1 MAIITISRGSK
12 SGGEKL
18 AHCLSERLGYNIFS
32 HEVIL
37 EGARKYNILEEEL
50 LTRLKES
57 PNFWRKFT
65 MEHKRYLIF
74 VQCALLDAVK
84 QDNVVYHGYAGQV
97 FLRAIHHVLKTR
109 LDAPIEERLKIVM
122 KEQQLDADAARD
134 YITNIDEQRR
144 RWIKWAY
151 GEEWRD
157 PALYD
162 MTFYTG
168 NMTVDTICE
177 IISLAVKRDE
187 FRTTEASARRL
198 DDISTEC
205 EVKAAFASDDKL
217 WRLPVKVTANGGT
230 VTLRGAVKNGKLR
243 DMLVELASQ
252 VKGVT
257 ECKANLNL
265 LSGELSKGIYGHN

>member
-1 MAIITISRGSK
+1 MAIITISRGTK

-18 AHCLSERLGYNIFS
+18 AHCLSEKLGYHSLS

-50 LTRLKES
+50 LTRLKTS
-57 PNFWRKFT
+57 PTFWRKFT

-97 FLRAIHHVLKTR
+97 FLRGIHHVLKTR
-109 LDAPIEERLKIVM
+109 LDAPIEERMKIVM
-122 KEQQLDADAARD
+122 QEQQLGVDAARE
-134 YITNIDEQRR
+134 YIINIDEQRR
-144 RWIKWAY
+144 RWVKWAY

-168 NMTVDTICE
+168 NMTIDTICE
-177 IISLAVKRDE
+177 VLALTVNRQE
-187 FRTTEASARRL
+187 FRTTEASSRRL
-198 DDISTEC
+198 NDISTEC

-217 WRLPVKVTANGGT
+217 WRLPVTVAASGGT
-230 VTLRGAVKNGKLR
+230 VTLKGAVKNKKLR
-243 DMLVELASQ
+243 DMLVELTSQ

-257 ECKANLNL
+257 ECEVNINL
-265 LSGELSKGIYGHN
+265 LSGNLSKGIYGHN

>member
-18 AHCLSERLGYNIFS
+18 AHCLSERLGYGVIS

-50 LTRLKES
+50 LNRLKES

-65 MEHKRYLIF
+65 MEHRRYLIL

-84 QDNVVYHGYAGQV
+84 QDNIVYHGYAGQV
-97 FLRAIHHVLKTR
+97 FLRDIHHVLKTR
-109 LDAPIEERLKIVM
+109 LDAPIEERMKIVM
-122 KEQQLDADAARD
+122 QEQQLDANGAREF
-134 YITNIDEQRR
+134 IINIDEQRR
-144 RWIKWAY
+144 RWVKWAY

-157 PALYD
+157 PELYD

-168 NMTVDTICE
+168 NMTIDTICE
-177 IISLAVKRDE
+177 IIALTVKRDE
-187 FRTTEASARRL
+187 FRTTDASARRL
-198 DDISTEC
+198 SDISMEC

-217 WRLPVKVTANGGT
+217 WRLPVTVTASGGT
-230 VTLRGAVKNGKLR
+230 VTLKGAVKNAKLR

-252 VKGVT
+252 VKGVA

-265 LSGELSKGIYGHN
+265 LSGKLDKGIYGHN

>member
-1 MAIITISRGSK
+1 MAIITISRGTK

-18 AHCLSERLGYNIFS
+18 AQCLSERLGYKSLS

-50 LTRLKES
+50 VTGLKSS
-57 PNFWRKFT
+57 PTFWRKFT
-65 MEHKRYLIF
+65 MEHRRYLIF

-97 FLRAIHHVLKTR
+97 FLRGIQHVLKTR
-109 LDAPIEERLKIVM
+109 LDAPIEDRMKIVIR
-122 KEQQLDADAARD
+122 ERQLDADAARE
-134 YITNIDEQRR
+134 YIAKIDEQRR

-162 MTFYTG
+162 MTFFTG
-168 NMTVDTICE
+168 NMTIDTICDL
-177 IISLAVKRDE
+177 ISTAVKREE
-187 FRTTEASARRL
+187 FRTTEGSARRL
-198 DDISTEC
+198 NDISTEC
-205 EVKAAFASDDKL
+205 EVRAAFASDDKL
-217 WRLPVKVTANGGT
+217 WRIPITVTASGGT
-230 VTLRGAVKNGKLR
+230 VMLKGAVKDEKLR

-252 VKGVT
+252 VKGVS
-257 ECKANLNL
+257 ECKDNINL
-265 LSGELSKGIYGHN
+265 LSGKLSKGIYGHN

>member
-18 AHCLSERLGYNIFS
+18 AHCLSERLGYTVLS

-50 LTRLKES
+50 LTRLEES

-65 MEHKRYLIF
+65 MEHKRYLIL

-97 FLRAIHHVLKTR
+97 FLRGIHHVLKTR
-109 LDAPIEERLKIVM
+109 LDAPIDERLKIVM
-122 KEQQLDADAARD
+122 QEQQLNVDAARE

-177 IISLAVKRDE
+177 IISLTVKREE

-198 DDISTEC
+198 VDISTEC
-205 EVKAAFASDDKL
+205 EVRAAFASDDKL
-217 WRLPVKVTANGGT
+217 WRLPVRVTANGGI

-243 DMLVELASQ
+243 DMLIELASQ

>member
-1 MAIITISRGSK
+1 MAIITISRGTK

-18 AHCLSERLGYNIFS
+18 ARCLSERLGYSSLS

-37 EGARKYNILEEEL
+37 EGAKKYNILEDEL
-50 LTRLKES
+50 LTRLKTS
-57 PNFWRKFT
+57 PGLWRKFT
-65 MEHKRYLIF
+65 MEHRRYLIF
-74 VQCALLDAVK
+74 VQCALLDAVR

-97 FLRAIHHVLKTR
+97 FLRGIQHVLKTR
-109 LDAPIEERLKIVM
+109 LDAPVEERLKIVM
-122 KEQQLDADAARD
+122 HEQQLDADAARN
-134 YITNIDEQRR
+134 YITEIDEQRR

-168 NMTVDTICE
+168 NMTIDTICE
-177 IISLAVKRDE
+177 LIALAVSRKE
-187 FRTTEASARRL
+187 FQTTEASARRL
-198 DDISTEC
+198 ADISTEC

-217 WRLPVKVTANGGT
+217 WRLPITVTANGGT
-230 VTLRGAVKNGKLR
+230 VLLKGAVKDEKLR
-243 DMLVELASQ
+243 NMLVDLASQ

-257 ECKANLNL
+257 ECKSNISL
-265 LSGELSKGIYGHN
+265 LSGRLSKGIYGHN